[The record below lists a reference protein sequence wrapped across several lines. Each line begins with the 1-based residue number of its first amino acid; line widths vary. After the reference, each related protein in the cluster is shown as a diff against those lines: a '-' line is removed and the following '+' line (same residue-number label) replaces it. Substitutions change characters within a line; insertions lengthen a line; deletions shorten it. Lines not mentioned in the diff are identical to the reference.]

1 MSPEG
6 KQLLAEM
13 QRLFQEQN
21 SLLDR
26 RFADSE
32 QTVEHRIVDSEN
44 RIDGLIRDSET
55 RLDIRITEA
64 TQRQDDRLKSL
75 EAAAGGL
82 ETWRQDAEGVLDDMR
97 LKVLKINKQLDRSMI
112 EQSSS
117 GPGLLSSTTHLEQA
131 DQRPSADDKAARPSG
146 HGVATSPRENEFGVV
161 TTLTHSPANGTN
173 PPPKFHGTAYDL
185 CMSRNRPPDPH
196 QWPTGRMPKFPFPT
210 FHGENVR
217 LWISNA
223 EDYFD
228 IYQVEPHLWLKI
240 SKQQFKDS
248 AAHWIQSIEP
258 ELKSLTWPTFCLLL
272 HDRFGRDQHQ
282 TLIRKLFQIHQESTV
297 SDYITQ
303 FSVLIDKLKAYNP
316 NIDMLYYTTRFV
328 DGLREDIRAVVIVQ
342 RPHNLDTAYTLA
354 LLQEEVTDSGKRK
367 DHRREALPFH
377 KASYRTTPPAPTPA
391 TRAAD
396 SGFTVPANAKTPE
409 ERFRALR
416 AYRRAKGLCD
426 NCAEKWSRDHRCA
439 PTVRLNAMQEVF
451 DLFSITD
458 DSVETDDAMDW
469 SSASPPADQL
479 LLAISSDAMTG
490 NRGART
496 MLFYGDIQSVPVKVL
511 IDSGS
516 TTSFISQ
523 AIVDQL
529 QLLTLKLVNQSV
541 QVANGETLQC
551 TAVAANCSWTT
562 DSQLFTHDLKVL
574 PLHSYDIIVGK
585 DWLEKFSPMKV
596 DWKLKWMQIPVG
608 TQTVTLHGCPD
619 LQSPELMFQLLA
631 AEQDT
636 TSSSD
641 HSLLPTDIQKILDDF
656 PTVCAPPTQLPPI
669 RPYDHSIPQIQGA
682 RPVNIRPYHY
692 PPALK
697 DEIES
702 QVAQMLQHGLIQS
715 SNSSFSSP
723 VLMVRKKDGSWR
735 FCIDY
740 RYLNDLTVKGTYPI
754 PVFEQLMD
762 ELSGARWFSIL
773 DLYAGYHQVRLKEG
787 EEYKTAFST
796 HSGHFE
802 FRVMAFGL
810 TGAPNTFQHAMNC
823 TLSSL
828 LRKCVIVFFDDILV
842 FSPTYEQHLL
852 DLRKVFAL
860 LKSEHWHIKL
870 TKCHFAQQQLS
881 YLGHIISADGI
892 ATDPAKIE
900 AIVSWPVPA
909 NVRELR
915 SFLGLAGFYRKFIK
929 HFAIITRPLTNLL
942 KKGTYFIWTSEQQ
955 TAFDTLKQAMSSA
968 PVLAIPDF
976 TKQFIIET
984 DASNNGVGA
993 VLMQQGHPLAFIS
1006 KPLGPRTQGL
1016 STYEKEY
1023 MAILLAVE
1031 QWRAYLQHAEFLIYT
1046 DQKSLVHLNEQRLH
1060 TVWQQKVFTKLLG
1073 MQYKIV
1079 YKKGQDN
1086 RVADALSRRPH
1097 SSETCMAISTVVP
1110 QWCSTVVAGYSS
1122 DPQAST
1128 YITQLS
1134 VDPGAVPH
1142 FTLQNGLLR
1151 YKNRIWLGNN
1161 KVMQQRVIQA
1171 LHTSAVGGHS
1181 GVPVTCRR
1189 VRQLFAWPGLKNDI
1203 YEFVTS
1209 CPTCQQSK
1217 PDRARYPGLLQP
1229 LPVPSSAW
1237 QSISMDFVEGLP
1249 VSHGYNC
1256 IMVIVDRFSK
1266 YSHFLTLKHPF
1277 SALNVAKLFMQQVHR
1292 LHGLPSSIIS
1302 DRDRIFLS
1310 NRWQELFKLA
1320 DVQLKMSSAYH
1331 PQTDGQTERVN
1342 QCMETF
1348 LRCFVN
1354 AVPQKWYDW
1363 IQFELAF
1370 CFGLFPV

>member
-692 PPALK
+692 LPALK

-773 DLYAGYHQVRLKEG
+773 DLYAGYH
-787 EEYKTAFST
+787 
-796 HSGHFE
+796 
-802 FRVMAFGL
+802 
-810 TGAPNTFQHAMNC
+810 
-823 TLSSL
+823 
-828 LRKCVIVFFDDILV
+828 
-842 FSPTYEQHLL
+842 
-852 DLRKVFAL
+852 
-860 LKSEHWHIKL
+860 
-870 TKCHFAQQQLS
+870 
-881 YLGHIISADGI
+881 
-892 ATDPAKIE
+892 
-900 AIVSWPVPA
+900 
-909 NVRELR
+909 
-915 SFLGLAGFYRKFIK
+915 
-929 HFAIITRPLTNLL
+929 
-942 KKGTYFIWTSEQQ
+942 
-955 TAFDTLKQAMSSA
+955 
-968 PVLAIPDF
+968 
-976 TKQFIIET
+976 
-984 DASNNGVGA
+984 
-993 VLMQQGHPLAFIS
+993 
-1006 KPLGPRTQGL
+1006 
-1016 STYEKEY
+1016 
-1023 MAILLAVE
+1023 
-1031 QWRAYLQHAEFLIYT
+1031 
-1046 DQKSLVHLNEQRLH
+1046 
-1060 TVWQQKVFTKLLG
+1060 
-1073 MQYKIV
+1073 
-1079 YKKGQDN
+1079 
-1086 RVADALSRRPH
+1086 
-1097 SSETCMAISTVVP
+1097 
-1110 QWCSTVVAGYSS
+1110 
-1122 DPQAST
+1122 
-1128 YITQLS
+1128 
-1134 VDPGAVPH
+1134 
-1142 FTLQNGLLR
+1142 
-1151 YKNRIWLGNN
+1151 
-1161 KVMQQRVIQA
+1161 
-1171 LHTSAVGGHS
+1171 
-1181 GVPVTCRR
+1181 
-1189 VRQLFAWPGLKNDI
+1189 
-1203 YEFVTS
+1203 
-1209 CPTCQQSK
+1209 
-1217 PDRARYPGLLQP
+1217 
-1229 LPVPSSAW
+1229 
-1237 QSISMDFVEGLP
+1237 
-1249 VSHGYNC
+1249 
-1256 IMVIVDRFSK
+1256 
-1266 YSHFLTLKHPF
+1266 
-1277 SALNVAKLFMQQVHR
+1277 
-1292 LHGLPSSIIS
+1292 
-1302 DRDRIFLS
+1302 
-1310 NRWQELFKLA
+1310 
-1320 DVQLKMSSAYH
+1320 
-1331 PQTDGQTERVN
+1331 
-1342 QCMETF
+1342 
-1348 LRCFVN
+1348 
-1354 AVPQKWYDW
+1354 
-1363 IQFELAF
+1363 
-1370 CFGLFPV
+1370 